1 MLAILL
7 FGMQGTPY
15 IYQGQELG
23 MTNVDYTLEDYR
35 DIRALNHIREMRAE
49 GYSEAEILH
58 SLHTVSRD
66 NARTPMQ
73 WSAAENAGFT
83 KGKPWLRVNPN
94 YRTINAEA
102 QVNDTDSVY
111 ACYRALISLRKKHPA
126 FADGRYELLLPEH
139 EEIIAY
145 TRTDA
150 EEELL
155 VICNFY
161 DHTLQNPLD
170 AETAGMRLLLSDY
183 PDCRETETL
192 RPYEAR
198 IYHRT
203 RTGKR

>member
-1 MLAILL
+1 MGSI
-7 FGMQGTPY
+7 FCST
-15 IYQGQELG
+15 
-23 MTNVDYTLEDYR
+23 
-35 DIRALNHIREMRAE
+35 
-49 GYSEAEILH
+49 
-58 SLHTVSRD
+58 
-66 NARTPMQ
+66 
-73 WSAAENAGFT
+73 
-83 KGKPWLRVNPN
+83 
-94 YRTINAEA
+94 
-102 QVNDTDSVY
+102 
-111 ACYRALISLRKKHPA
+111 PA

-139 EEIIAY
+139 EEIFAY

-203 RTGKR
+203 VPGKT